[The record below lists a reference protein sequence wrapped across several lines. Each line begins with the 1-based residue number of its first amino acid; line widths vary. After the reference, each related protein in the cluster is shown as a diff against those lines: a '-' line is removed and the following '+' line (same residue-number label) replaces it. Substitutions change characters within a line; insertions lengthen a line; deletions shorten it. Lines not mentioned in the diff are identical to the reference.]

1 MADEVQQ
8 HILGAVVA
16 TAADQLQNSHPRPLP
31 RLKSMA
37 HSENRSTCGTGGAA
51 QSNWKRGLTHVNCFS
66 PGSFTWIRKR
76 GIASRGHSGLSV
88 ARRLK
93 SLGHSVAFR
102 CGLST
107 AAAKSLRCGRIIMYH
122 GIQGRD
128 APSLTT
134 QLRYLRRHFPIVPLG
149 QIV

>member
-16 TAADQLQNSHPRPLP
+16 TAADQLQNSHPRLLP

-51 QSNWKRGLTHVNCFS
+51 QSNWNRGLTHVNCFS

-76 GIASRGHSGLSV
+76 GIASRGHSGFVGCQTTQVTRTLSRLSV
-88 ARRLK
+88 R
-93 SLGHSVAFR
+93 
-102 CGLST
+102 
-107 AAAKSLRCGRIIMYH
+107 
-122 GIQGRD
+122 
-128 APSLTT
+128 
-134 QLRYLRRHFPIVPLG
+134 PING
-149 QIV
+149 GS